1 MVLYR
6 RNFFQ
11 GVSLSPK
18 NRPFGVQ
25 KVGKKAFLEFMAK
38 NQKNSF
44 ATYRVEIQN
53 RDIRNPKIPKTTNE
67 PHYD

>member
-38 NQKNSF
+38 NPKNLASK
-44 ATYRVEIQN
+44 YYKRVDQAEHFSEIV
-53 RDIRNPKIPKTTNE
+53 PK
-67 PHYD
+67 

>member
-25 KVGKKAFLEFMAK
+25 KVGGKKAFLEFMI
-38 NQKNSF
+38 KNSKNWGM
-44 ATYRVEIQN
+44 EIL
-53 RDIRNPKIPKTTNE
+53 
-67 PHYD
+67 